1 MMQTKDGQ
9 VGLAGS
15 CRYCND
21 DKNDDDDADDDD
33 DDDQND
39 DDFAKG

>member
-15 CRYCND
+15 CRYYYN
-21 DKNDDDDADDDD
+21 DKNDDDEDDDD
-33 DDDQND
+33 V
-39 DDFAKG
+39 AKG